1 MPIEVRCEGCG
12 RQLRVAEEHAGK
24 ALRCPACN
32 HISKAPPAAGAAML
46 ETQARA
52 PSWHM
57 RTPEGTT
64 YGPVDERELD
74 RWIAEGRLAAD
85 CQLASN
91 PTGPWQPATNK
102 FPNLK
107 SVPPPPQPTIAPA
120 FQPPSPFSSSPSFS
134 PEPAALNARYQ
145 VPHRGGLILVLGLLG
160 FVVGCPIFSLMAW
173 VMGSGDLQQIQSGRM
188 DPSGESLT
196 RAGQILGMLLAI
208 PWIIGGVIVLI
219 VIVVAAASG

>member
-32 HISKAPPAAGAAML
+32 HISKAPPSGGPDLL
-46 ETQARA
+46 ETQAHA

-64 YGPVDERELD
+64 YGPVDDRELD

-85 CQLASN
+85 CQLSN
-91 PTGPWQPATNK
+91 NSTGPWQPATSK

-107 SVPPPPQPTIAPA
+107 SVAPPPQPTVAPA
-120 FQPPSPFSSSPSFS
+120 FQPASPFSPA
-134 PEPAALNARYQ
+134 PAALNARYQ

-208 PWIIGGVIVLI
+208 PWIIGAAIVLVVIVI
-219 VIVVAAASG
+219 AAANG